1 MNVVRVSARPSTNE
15 KFTNIGIKKNK
26 QCMEKRKENGLL
38 HPEEKLE
45 MCPDTSDASSIMY
58 FISLQKHEL

>member
-1 MNVVRVSARPSTNE
+1 
-15 KFTNIGIKKNK
+15 
-26 QCMEKRKENGLL
+26 MEKRKENSFL

-58 FISLQKHEL
+58 FICLQKHEL